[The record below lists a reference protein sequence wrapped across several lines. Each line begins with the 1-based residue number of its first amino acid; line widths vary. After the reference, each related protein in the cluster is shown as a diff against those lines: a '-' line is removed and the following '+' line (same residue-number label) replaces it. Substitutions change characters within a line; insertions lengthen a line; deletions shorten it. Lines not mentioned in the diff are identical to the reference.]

1 MVGIVVLQL
10 LDPKNK
16 GKRLKNFKKKSDPI
30 LPKSHKK
37 CADESTKCSE
47 LHSFRDI
54 AFILHYP
61 LFAILF
67 FPKKSVFLPVM
78 LGRTFA
84 T

>member
-1 MVGIVVLQL
+1 MEGIVVLQL

-16 GKRLKNFKKKSDPI
+16 GKRLKLQKKSDPI

-54 AFILHYP
+54 AFLLHYP

-67 FPKKSVFLPVM
+67 FFQKSVFLPVM